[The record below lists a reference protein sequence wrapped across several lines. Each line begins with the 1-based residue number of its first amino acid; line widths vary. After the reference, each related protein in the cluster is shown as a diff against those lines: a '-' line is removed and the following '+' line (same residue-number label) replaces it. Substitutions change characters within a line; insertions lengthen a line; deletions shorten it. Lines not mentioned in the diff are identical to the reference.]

1 MPITLVVRTED
12 GLVQEIAGSDDITIG
27 RALDNEVVLEA
38 PSVSRHHARLTTV
51 PGGLQV
57 TDLGSAIG
65 TVLNG
70 REIEPRTPAVLRP
83 GDTLTIAGYSL
94 EASPSQ
100 VAAATAVMSGATA
113 IIPQAGRTAVL
124 QINPRIAI
132 TTPLGV
138 REAVLSGEV
147 VTLGRDPSNDVVVDN
162 EVVSRRHMQ
171 FRRTPLGYQAEDTG
185 SRNGIMS
192 GGRRVERAS
201 LVHGDVLEIA
211 GVVSIRYLEMAGE
224 QGLQAAADIVSL
236 AGRAEVIV
244 GRARE
249 SELQLDH
256 PAVSLRH
263 ARISTERSGA
273 RTIEDLGS
281 TNGTFVNG
289 ERLAANVTRQI
300 AAGDV
305 IRVGP
310 VRLSLSGEEIA
321 HSDESRNLAVD
332 VVRLNQ
338 FVAPSVNLLRDIS
351 FAISPHEF
359 VAVVGVS
366 GAGKSTL
373 LGALSG
379 LKPASHG
386 AVLLNGTPLY
396 ENFQAFRTTLG
407 YVPQDDILH
416 KELPVGRALEYAA
429 ELRLPDDTTSE
440 ERHSRVDD
448 VLGTLAL
455 QERRNVAIQRLS
467 GGQRKRVSIGA
478 ELLTRPGLFF
488 LDEATSGLDPGTE
501 SQLMRLLRRLADEGH
516 TIVLIT
522 HATKNVMLCDQV
534 AFLARGGYLAY
545 YGPPDEAL
553 AYFGVT
559 DFDGIYE
566 KLEEE
571 STPEAWAAQYRQSAQ
586 YAENVAGRLQARGI
600 RLEGAEGPGAS
611 GAPVAATGGG
621 GITGLLRRARGGRA
635 GASRTAAP
643 GFGGPAPRVR
653 RSSAFRQL
661 GILARRYFD
670 IIRRDRVNF
679 ALMFLLAPLV
689 GAIDLI
695 AWDRTI
701 LSDKSGEAGQAL
713 SMLFLSALFPFLV
726 GALSNVREIV
736 KESAIYLRERAVS
749 LQVWP
754 YVASKLSVSFLFALY
769 HAAAILGLKVLA
781 VDFGDAGM
789 VGVAQLYVTILLAV
803 MSGVVWALVISAL
816 TTKEEQAMLLVI
828 AVIIVQ
834 VVFSGGVVA
843 LSTLG
848 PAGPVLGA
856 LTSTNWTFK
865 AVTAAAGLGTDN
877 CSGDFAGCHLPGFGG
892 LPSETERQISFKS
905 TDTAYGDIFN
915 ADVYICWFAMI
926 AILVVLTC
934 VLIFLQKRKD
944 TL

>member
-1 MPITLVVRTED
+1 MPISLVVRTED

-27 RALDNEVVLEA
+27 RALDNEVVLEE

-57 TDLGSAIG
+57 IDLGSAMG
-65 TVLNG
+65 TRLNG
-70 REIEPRTPAVLRP
+70 HEIEPRAPAALHP
-83 GDTLTIAGYSL
+83 GDTITIAGYSL

-100 VAAATAVMSGATA
+100 VPAATAVVSGATA
-113 IIPQAGRTAVL
+113 IMPQAGRTAVL

-138 REAVLSGEV
+138 REAALTGEV
-147 VTLGRDPSNDVVVDN
+147 VTLGRDPSNDIVVDDD
-162 EVVSRRHMQ
+162 VVSRRHMQ

-185 SRNGIMS
+185 SRNGLMS
-192 GGRRVERAS
+192 GGRRVQRAS
-201 LVHGDVLEIA
+201 LAHGDVLEIA

-224 QGLQAAADIVSL
+224 QGLVAADIVSL
-236 AGRAEVIV
+236 AGQAEVVV
-244 GRARE
+244 GRAAE
-249 SELQLDH
+249 SGLRLDH

-263 ARISTERSGA
+263 ARIRTERSGA

-289 ERLAANVTRQI
+289 ERLAANVTRHL

-310 VRLSLSGEEIA
+310 VRLSLSGEELA

-338 FVAPSVNLLRDIS
+338 FVTPTVNLLRDIS

-386 AVLLNGTPLY
+386 SVLLNGTPLY
-396 ENFQAFRTTLG
+396 ENFQAFRTMLG

-440 ERHSRVDD
+440 ERRSRVDD

-455 QERRNVAIQRLS
+455 QERRTVAIQRLS

-553 AYFGVT
+553 TYFGVT

-600 RLEGAEGPGAS
+600 QIEGTHGPGAT
-611 GAPVAATGGG
+611 GNPVAATGGG
-621 GITGLLRRARGGRA
+621 GITGLLRRARRGRA
-635 GASRTAAP
+635 GAARPAAA
-643 GFGGPAPRVR
+643 GSAGPVPRVR

-695 AWDRTI
+695 AWDRNI
-701 LSDKSGEAGQAL
+701 LSYKGGEAGQSL

-781 VDFGDAGM
+781 VDFGDAGT
-789 VGVAQLYVTILLAV
+789 VGIAQLYVTILLAV
-803 MSGVVWALVISAL
+803 MSGVVWALLISAL

-828 AVIIVQ
+828 AVIVVQ

-865 AVTAAAGLGTDN
+865 AVTAAAGLGTAN

-892 LPSETERQISFKS
+892 LQSETERQISFKS

-915 ADVYICWFAMI
+915 ADVYICWLAMI

-934 VLIFLQKRKD
+934 VLIYLQKRKD